1 ARPARPRHR
10 PGGAPRGGDQADD
23 GGLAGQRPGG
33 PQEQLARR
41 QEEDRRDLLGRRRL
55 RRGGRHLA
63 DAGQRRGGGDR
74 VGPGEGG
81 AAGALPPRGA
91 ARGGVEGHRGGAAAD
106 GLSAVAAHATQGDRG
121 RPRAGQD
128 RPAHAAGDAVPRAHR
143 DRAGAGRGPD
153 PARGGVHPAR
163 RARRLSPDLGGA
175 RGGAAAAGQ
184 AQPAPRRGAG
194 RVEGRRSGVAARSR
208 AGGAVKPLRWLVPVT
223 LLAGGGWLGVRAL
236 RSGGAER
243 DVPTFTVVEG
253 PFTRTVSAEG
263 VLKPVKTTVVSAPSE
278 GREPLMI
285 AWMAEDGDPVKQG
298 EVVVRF
304 DALEVTKKL
313 ADGQSDRAAAESR
326 IEKEKTLSAGS
337 LHERDRTAAVTREE
351 LENNRQ
357 LGKKDPRFFPRAEVI
372 ESEIDEGLFQKRLDH
387 ARDARQIEEKLGRS
401 RVDLAAID
409 RRKAELYQ
417 KQASATLKQLE
428 IRAPHDGTFTL
439 QRWGFR
445 GTLRA
450 GDRAFAGMRI
460 AEISTSEQMDA
471 EVFVLEADAGGLS
484 AGKKATVVIEA
495 QPDVVWK
502 AKVKRV
508 DPFPKP
514 RQPEVPAQYF
524 ATLLEI

>member
-1 ARPARPRHR
+1 VSAPRWLI
-10 PGGAPRGGDQADD
+10 PLVLVGGGA
-23 GGLAGQRPGG
+23 
-33 PQEQLARR
+33 
-41 QEEDRRDLLGRRRL
+41 
-55 RRGGRHLA
+55 
-63 DAGQRRGGGDR
+63 
-74 VGPGEGG
+74 
-81 AAGALPPRGA
+81 
-91 ARGGVEGHRGGAAAD
+91 
-106 GLSAVAAHATQGDRG
+106 
-121 RPRAGQD
+121 
-128 RPAHAAGDAVPRAHR
+128 
-143 DRAGAGRGPD
+143 
-153 PARGGVHPAR
+153 
-163 RARRLSPDLGGA
+163 
-175 RGGAAAAGQ
+175 
-184 AQPAPRRGAG
+184 
-194 RVEGRRSGVAARSR
+194 
-208 AGGAVKPLRWLVPVT
+208 
-223 LLAGGGWLGVRAL
+223 WLGVRAL
-236 RSGGAER
+236 RSDGDTR
-243 DVPTFTVVEG
+243 DVPTITVAEA

-285 AWMAEDGDPVKQG
+285 AWMAEDGDPVKKG
-298 EVVVRF
+298 DVVVRF
-304 DALEVTKKL
+304 DALEVTKRV

-326 IEKEKTLSAGS
+326 IEKEKTLSQSS

-351 LENNRQ
+351 LDSNRQ

-372 ESEIDEGLFQKRLDH
+372 ESEIDEGLYQKRLEH

-445 GTLRA
+445 GTLHA

-471 EVFVLEADAGGLS
+471 EVFVLEADAGGL
-484 AGKKATVVIEA
+484 AVGRKATVVLEA

-502 AKVKRV
+502 ANVKRV

-524 ATLLEI
+524 ATLLEIEGKTAGLRPGQRLHATITLDEKPKALVVPRQAVFRRDNDNIVYRRSGGRFEPTKVKLGAGTVGRLVIAGGVKPGDQLALRDPTLSVDEAVAARGARGGAAGGKR